1 MDRVFALMSA
11 VVVLELAVPAMAEET
26 GAAEPS
32 VQENIAAMD
41 RDGDGMVTVFELRA
55 LIEAKHGKD
64 YQTAVLDQMEA
75 AASGRSCTTPFAGAM
90 LYIP

>member
-1 MDRVFALMSA
+1 MTRVFAWISAA
-11 VVVLELAVPAMAEET
+11 VVLAIPALANAEEVS
-26 GAAEPS
+26 AAEPS

-41 RDGDGMVTVFELRA
+41 RDRDGMVTVFELRA
-55 LIEAKHGKD
+55 FIEAKHGKD
-64 YQTAVLDQMEA
+64 YQAAVLDQMEA

>member
-1 MDRVFALMSA
+1 MTRVFAWIVAAL
-11 VVVLELAVPAMAEET
+11 LLAISTLANADDIDAP
-26 GAAEPS
+26 EPS

-55 LIEAKHGKD
+55 FIEATHGKD
-64 YQTAVLDQMEA
+64 YQTVVLDQMEA